1 MTTVAIPA
9 WNPQGL
15 LPPIDVVNPA
25 SVERSPYRVALL
37 DVVAQFATSPERRQI
52 LRGWLG
58 YRAALHGIGLT
69 VGFQWLDGSFLEQVE
84 VLENRAPKDLD
95 VVTFLS
101 PPAGFAPSAQQMA
114 VLDNQAAK
122 QAFRVDS
129 YFVDLNL
136 PVDELVQRSTY
147 WYSMW
152 SHRRDQ
158 AWKGYLEVDLNP
170 THDQQATDY
179 LNQQDALGSQP

>member
-58 YRAALHGIGLT
+58 YRATPEG
-69 VGFQWLDGSFLEQVE
+69 
-84 VLENRAPKDLD
+84 
-95 VVTFLS
+95 
-101 PPAGFAPSAQQMA
+101 A
-114 VLDNQAAK
+114 V
-122 QAFRVDS
+122 
-129 YFVDLNL
+129 
-136 PVDELVQRSTY
+136 
-147 WYSMW
+147 
-152 SHRRDQ
+152 
-158 AWKGYLEVDLNP
+158 
-170 THDQQATDY
+170 
-179 LNQQDALGSQP
+179 